1 MSQAKRFK
9 RDYLLN
15 VGVGGQ
21 AVTVAPPFR
30 ISFDAT
36 KSMTGNLNTLNVN
49 IYGLKASTKQQLI
62 KEFGPGYIPI
72 SLEVGYVGGRELVFK
87 GSIHIGEIT
96 RSGPDVYN
104 VIQAKDGGTDFIQSF
119 TNATVNSKEQ
129 AIDAIIADMPNTTKG
144 KITALGE
151 LLRPKV
157 LLGPSADLIPGLV
170 GQGDNYFIDNEQ
182 LNILKPDEVVS
193 SFAPLVASS
202 TGLLNTPSIDKA
214 RITFQTWMNPVI
226 RVGGLANV
234 QSVNSPYLNGLYRIE
249 TIKYTGDY
257 EGADWSMTCT
267 GTRVTNFKVI

>member
-21 AVTVAPPFR
+21 AVTITPPFR

-49 IYGLKASTKQQLI
+49 IYGLKASTKQQLV

-96 RSGPDVYN
+96 RAGPDVYN

-119 TNATVNSKEQ
+119 TNATVNSKDQ
-129 AIDAIIADMPNTTKG
+129 AIDAIIADMPNTAKG

-157 LLGPSADLIPGLV
+157 LLGPSADLIPSLV

-193 SFAPLVASS
+193 GFAPLVAPI